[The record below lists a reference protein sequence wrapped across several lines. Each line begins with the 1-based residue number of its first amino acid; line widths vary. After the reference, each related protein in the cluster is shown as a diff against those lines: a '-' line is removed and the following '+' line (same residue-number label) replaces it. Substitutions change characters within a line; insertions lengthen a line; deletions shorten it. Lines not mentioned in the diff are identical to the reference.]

1 LARVIVLYPGRILV
15 VSVLLLALVPLASG
29 LCIADHVTFDL
40 LSELARDRPSLQ
52 GTELLKRHFP
62 VGEGGPV
69 IVLAAKGG
77 AGFDDEERRA
87 EILAGI
93 YDLTESLRQIEGVR
107 AIRSLAEPLGDPPQ
121 RLSLVSAAG
130 RRKLFLREHRL
141 TKSFFIAQGPGYR
154 GDVTRLE
161 VVLDHDPFSKEAMWT
176 LARIDERLARES
188 RDAESFWAGTRFVFT
203 GTTAGIRDLRDVTRS
218 DKRRIQVLV
227 VLAVFVVLLVI
238 LRRPVVCLYL
248 ILSVL
253 FSYLVTIGATE
264 LFFAWAYGDTFHGLD
279 WKVPVFLFVI
289 LVAVGEDYNIYLV
302 TRVFQEQAKRG
313 PEDGLREALVRTGGI
328 ITSCGV
334 IMAGTFVSMTSGTLR
349 GIVELGFALSLGVLL
364 DTFVVRT
371 LLVPAFLAL
380 WCRWRVR
387 AA

>member
-1 LARVIVLYPGRILV
+1 
-15 VSVLLLALVPLASG
+15 
-29 LCIADHVTFDL
+29 
-40 LSELARDRPSLQ
+40 
-52 GTELLKRHFP
+52 LKRHFP

-69 IVLAAKGG
+69 ILLADKEG
-77 AGFDDEERRA
+77 AGFDDKDRQA
-87 EILAGI
+87 ETLAGI
-93 YDLTESLRQIEGVR
+93 YELTKSLRGIEGVR
-107 AIRSLAEPLGDPPQ
+107 AVRSLAEPLGDPPQ

-141 TKSFFIAQGPGYR
+141 TKSFYLAQGSDHH

-161 VVLDHDPFSKEAMWT
+161 LVLDHDPFSKEAMQT
-176 LARIDERLARES
+176 LARIDERLGQES
-188 RDAESFWAGTRFVFT
+188 QDGSSFWAGAKFFFT

-227 VLAVFVVLLVI
+227 VLAVFVVLLII

-253 FSYLVTIGATE
+253 FSYLVTIAATE
-264 LFFAWAYGDTFHGLD
+264 LFFAWAYGDTFQGLD

-302 TRVFQEQAKRG
+302 TRVFQEQSRRG

-387 AA
+387 ATC